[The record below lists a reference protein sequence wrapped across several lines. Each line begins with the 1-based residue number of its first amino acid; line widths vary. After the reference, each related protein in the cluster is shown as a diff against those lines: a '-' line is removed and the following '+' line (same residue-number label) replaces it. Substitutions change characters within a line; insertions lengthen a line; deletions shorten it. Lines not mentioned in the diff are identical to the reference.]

1 MLFPLSPLYLYKHPP
16 FSEFAPKVQCLASLC
31 AQDNYLRI
39 TTRRFWTTELTN
51 RTSGATEAEV
61 RKINYLDQERTKT
74 KEKGIIE
81 KNKQIN
87 PVLIDDGTK
96 R

>member
-1 MLFPLSPLYLYKHPP
+1 M
-16 FSEFAPKVQCLASLC
+16 
-31 AQDNYLRI
+31 
-39 TTRRFWTTELTN
+39 TELTN